1 MRPWV
6 EIAPGLRLTGE
17 GAAWLPDEAAA
28 VIADVH
34 IGYARAARRRGG
46 YLPAVEGAAA
56 LAARVLALTGRL
68 GARRLVIAGDLRHS
82 TRDVDDAE
90 LAEVA
95 AFLDRL
101 AAAGLER
108 VELVSGNHDRGAAG
122 MLPLVRVGG
131 VDVVH
136 EPPATTPTRWTVC
149 GHLHPSTTV
158 RDETGAGARYRCALA
173 GPRTLVLPAFTEWAG
188 GSRASRLVPR
198 LPEGEWRRLVVAGGM
213 VLEVEGARV
222 VAGEPPPPPNR

>member
-1 MRPWV
+1 MRPWIEV
-6 EIAPGLRLTGE
+6 APGLRFTGD

-34 IGYARAARRRGG
+34 MGYARAARRRGG

-56 LAARVLALTGRL
+56 LAGRVLALAGRV

-82 TRDVDDAE
+82 TRDVDAAE

-95 AFLDRL
+95 TFLDRL
-101 AAAGLER
+101 SALER

-122 MLPLVRVGG
+122 MVPLVRVGD

-136 EPPATTPTRWTVC
+136 EPPATAPERWTVC

-158 RDETGAGARYRCALA
+158 RAGRAADAGAAGVHGVGRRVARLAPRGAAARGGVAAAGDRGRDGGRGGTGAG
-173 GPRTLVLPAFTEWAG
+173 
-188 GSRASRLVPR
+188 
-198 LPEGEWRRLVVAGGM
+198 
-213 VLEVEGARV
+213 
-222 VAGEPPPPPNR
+222 

>member
-1 MRPWV
+1 MRPWIEV
-6 EIAPGLRLTGE
+6 APGLRFTGD

-34 IGYARAARRRGG
+34 VGYARAARRRGG

-56 LAARVLALTGRL
+56 LAGRVLALAGRV

-82 TRDVDDAE
+82 TRDVDAAE

-95 AFLDRL
+95 TFLDRL
-101 AAAGLER
+101 SALER

-122 MLPLVRVGG
+122 MVPLVRVGD

-136 EPPATTPTRWTVC
+136 EPPAAAPERGTVC

-158 RDETGAGARYRCALA
+158 RDETGAGARYPCALA

-188 GSRASRLVPR
+188 GSRVSRLAAR
-198 LPEGEWRRLVVAGGM
+198 LPAGEWRRLVIAGGM
-213 VLEVEGARV
+213 VTE
-222 VAGEPPPPPNR
+222 VAGPRGAGPGRA

>member
-1 MRPWV
+1 MQPWV
-6 EIAPGLRLTGE
+6 EVAPGLRFTGD
-17 GAAWLPDEAAA
+17 GAAWLPDEATA

-46 YLPAVEGAAA
+46 YLPPVEGAAA
-56 LAARVLALTGRL
+56 LAARVLALTGRV

-82 TRDVDDAE
+82 TRDVDAAE

-95 AFLDRL
+95 SFLDRL
-101 AAAGLER
+101 APLER

-122 MLPLVRVGG
+122 MLPLVRVGD

-136 EPPATTPTRWTVC
+136 EPPAAEPARWTVC

-158 RDETGAGARYRCALA
+158 RDETGAGARYPCALA
-173 GPRTLVLPAFTEWAG
+173 GARTLVLPAFTEWAG
-188 GSRASRLVPR
+188 GSRVSRIAAR
-198 LPEGEWRRLVVAGGM
+198 LPAGEWRQLVIAGGM
-213 VLEVEGARV
+213 VVEVAGAR
-222 VAGEPPPPPNR
+222 AAERGRAPS

>member
-6 EIAPGLRLTGE
+6 EIAPDLRLTGD
-17 GAAWLPDEAAA
+17 GAAWLPDESAA

-46 YLPAVEGAAA
+46 YLPQVEGAAA
-56 LAARVLALTGRL
+56 LAARVLALTARL
-68 GARRLVIAGDLRHS
+68 EARRLVIAGDLRHS
-82 TRDVDDAE
+82 TRDVDAAE

-101 AAAGLER
+101 AAGLER

-122 MLPLVRVGG
+122 MQALVRVGS

-136 EPPATTPTRWTVC
+136 QPPPTAPARWTVC

-158 RDETGAGARYRCALA
+158 RDETGAGARYPCALA

-198 LPEGEWRRLVVAGGM
+198 LPAGEWRRLVVAGGM
-213 VLEVEGARV
+213 VLEVAGARA
-222 VAGEPPPPPNR
+222 VADEPPG